1 MIDEEEAGMTRETTT
16 YKPRLIRD
24 KGFYKMLVTLALP
37 VTVQNI
43 IVFLTQ
49 MLDTVMLGELG
60 DVAMSAS
67 SLANQPFFI
76 FNML

>member
-37 VTVQNI
+37 VTVLFNPNAGYSHAGGAGGCGYVG
-43 IVFLTQ
+43 VFA
-49 MLDTVMLGELG
+49 GEPA
-60 DVAMSAS
+60 V
-67 SLANQPFFI
+67 FYF
-76 FNML
+76 